1 MFINQTVVYMNRIVF
16 IVAAFLLGVAVQAQV
31 PGSLLMVPVDSNVVV
46 HKDPRVSLLVDKQI
60 EINELTTRSSRQ
72 FAPGF
77 RILVISSNNRNAVT
91 DAKTRI
97 YRHFPELRAYMMY
110 QAPFFR
116 LKVGNF
122 KDRSDAETYLSPIQ
136 KLFETS
142 VYIVPDT
149 VQVLPETD

>member
-1 MFINQTVVYMNRIVF
+1 MNCIICILALF
-16 IVAAFLLGVAVQAQV
+16 LALKPAAAQV
-31 PGSLLMVPVDSNVVV
+31 PGSLLMVPADTSVVV
-46 HKDPRVSLLVDKQI
+46 HADPRLGMLVDKQI
-60 EINELTTRSSRQ
+60 EINELTTRNSRQ

-91 DAKTRI
+91 EAKTTI

-122 KDRSDAETYLSPIQ
+122 RERSDAEAYLSPIQ

-149 VQVLPETD
+149 VQIFPDAD

>member
-1 MFINQTVVYMNRIVF
+1 MNRVIF
-16 IVAAFLLGVAVQAQV
+16 ILAAFLVSEPVQTQV
-31 PGSLLMVPVDSNVVV
+31 PGSLLMVPVDTSVVV
-46 HKDPRVSLLVDKQI
+46 HKDPRLGMLVDKQI

-77 RILVISSNNRNAVT
+77 RILVVSSNNRNAVT
-91 DAKTRI
+91 EAKTTI

-122 KDRSDAETYLSPIQ
+122 QDRSEAEVYLSPIQ
-136 KLFETS
+136 KLFKTS

-149 VQVLPETD
+149 VQIFPETDQ